1 MATRLVSEIAVIDLA
16 AGASITRAHGLN
28 VRGYP
33 RLPDKIFPGHADL
46 EISDVTTTTLTITNA
61 GTAAVDAAVR
71 VEYDHS
77 TMRAFGGATTPAPFV
92 VRGGGGGGGGAS
104 QFVAAPVTT
113 PGDEDTTITGNVLAN
128 TTSPTGTLSVQQFI
142 VPGSAGEP
150 SVTYGVGADAA
161 VAGKGS
167 LVIQANGAFTFTPLP
182 NFSGSVGPIAVWV
195 TNESELRTVAL
206 TITVAAVNDAPTAG
220 TATRLSVTGEP
231 VTLNLLTYC
240 RDIEGDTLTITAVN
254 GAPPVVGAPIAVTD
268 GTVVY
273 QGAGVVEVTPSIV
286 RGEITFPFTVA
297 DVAGLTA
304 TATALIRVGVDNI
317 PLFSPIAPLVVGNP
331 ADDELRGVAP
341 TFLQERSSR
350 WPNIGPDGGPVDLA
364 FYTSAR
370 GFYVLT
376 SREPWLYDRATMA
389 WLLWMRTGDL
399 DARAAAL
406 AWAELYMQNVVV
418 AGGRGSF
425 TVDGATDDTKY
436 MYPAIAWWYEYETG
450 NPVYRDKAEALYN
463 GILYTW
469 LKTYV
474 VGPRLFTERGHAFAM
489 LGCLAQHAIT
499 GDQQPL
505 TDATEYAEGIFAIS
519 TSGAPLH
526 GHDQHEG
533 DSTTTPITSPWMG
546 AFLAESMVQLYRF
559 TEDARVLTWLS
570 NYGDWLIAHAT
581 YLVET
586 PDEPEF
592 AGMVGLRLFAYLA
605 GAAGPTDF
613 GQADDMRH
621 ARDLQ
626 ELYRKVVWA
635 KGLLSLDT
643 TAAEAMVVEQGLVA
657 EVDRAYWRRT
667 TPGLP
672 EERANPSR
680 EPTWKFRNGYS
691 DGVYFVG
698 VVPLAPI
705 LLTASSLSG
714 AAYEGSTVTLTPATW
729 NGRPTPTVVY
739 AWLRDGAIIAGET
752 GLTYVL
758 QAADVGHVVTAR
770 TTATN
775 TGGTASSTTS
785 GITVLAAGSPQFTLQ
800 PVSVTRE
807 VGQTA
812 VFTVTAI
819 GTPAPTLQW
828 QRRATSGDAWAS
840 VSEGT
845 GGTTDTYTTEVLAA
859 PDNGA
864 QVRCV
869 ATNIL
874 GAVTSDVAAVAMI
887 VQQAAAVFT
896 STQGAQLATTSPQL
910 GDVGLTGFT
919 LTAKVKFASL
929 TNEASILIADAIAG
943 RLAGMSSRAPAATV
957 IMAVADH
964 IGLVAFADPPPADT
978 WLDIAVRMPAAAAGA
993 IVGSWQPAETADTVR
1008 TAQNMS
1014 DVENSLAAQDVRVG
1028 AGANPSGG
1036 QALEVQYVGIYN
1048 RVFTDGEVLAQR
1060 TTPDYATA
1068 YSFWVFSDAGG
1079 GVLAVRDASGNNR
1092 VPTLNGGTA
1101 TANGPVAATVP

>member
-1 MATRLVSEIAVIDLA
+1 MATRLVSEIAVINLA
-16 AGASITRAHGLN
+16 AGASITRTHGLN

-46 EISDVTTTTLTITNA
+46 EISNVTAMTLTITNVGA
-61 GTAAVDAAVR
+61 VAVDAAVR

-77 TMRAFGGATTPAPFV
+77 AMRAFGGAATPAPFV
-92 VRGGGGGGGGAS
+92 VRGGGGGGSAS
-104 QFVAAPVTT
+104 QFIAAPVTT
-113 PGDEDTTITGNVLAN
+113 PGNEDTTITGNVLAN

-150 SVTYGVGADAA
+150 SVTYGVGATAA
-161 VAGKGS
+161 VAGKGA
-167 LVIQANGAFTFTPLP
+167 LIIQANGAFTFTPLP
-182 NFSGSVGPIAVWV
+182 NFVGPVGPIAVWI

-206 TITVAAVNDAPTAG
+206 TVHVTAVNDAPTAG

-231 VTLNLLTYC
+231 VVVDLLAYC
-240 RDIEGDTLTITAVN
+240 HDIEGDTLTITAVN
-254 GAPPVVGAPIAVTD
+254 GAPPVVGAPVAVTD

-273 QGAGVVEVTPSIV
+273 QGAGVVQVTPAIV

-317 PLFSPIAPLVVGNP
+317 PLFSPIAPLVAGNA

-350 WPNIGPDGGPVDLA
+350 WPNIGPNGGPVDLA

-418 AGGRGSF
+418 SSGRGSF
-425 TVDGATDDTKY
+425 TIDGATDDVKY

-450 NPVYRDKAEALYN
+450 NPVYRDKAAALYN
-463 GILYTW
+463 GILYNW
-469 LKTYV
+469 PKTYV

-519 TSGAPLH
+519 GSGAPLH

-581 YLVET
+581 YVVET

-592 AGMVGLRLFAYLA
+592 VGMVGLRLFAYLA

-621 ARDLQ
+621 ARDIQ

-657 EVDRAYWRRT
+657 AVSRAYFRRT

-705 LLTASSLSG
+705 LLTASTLSG
-714 AAYEGSTVTLTPATW
+714 AVYEGSTVTLTPATW
-729 NGRPTPTVVY
+729 NGRPTPTVTY
-739 AWLRDGAIIAGET
+739 AWLRDGVVIAGET
-752 GLTYVL
+752 GLSYVL
-758 QAADVGHVVTAR
+758 QASDVNHVIAPQ

-775 TGGTASSTTS
+775 AGGTASSTAT
-785 GITVLAAGSPQFTLQ
+785 GITVLAAGSPQFTTQ

-812 VFTVTAI
+812 TFTVAVI
-819 GTPAPTLQW
+819 GTPTPTLQW
-828 QRRATSGDAWAS
+828 QRRATSGDAWAN

-845 GGTTDTYTTEVLAA
+845 GGLTDTYVRETLAA

-864 QVRCV
+864 QVRCI
-869 ATNIL
+869 ATNVL
-874 GAVTSDVAAVAMI
+874 GSVTSDVATIAMI
-887 VQQAAAVFT
+887 VQQPAAAFT
-896 STQGAQLATTSPQL
+896 STQGALLATTSPQL
-910 GDVGLTGFT
+910 GGVGLTDFT
-919 LTAKVKFASL
+919 MTALVRFV
-929 TNEASILIADAIAG
+929 TMTHEAPLLIADSIAE
-943 RLAGMSSRAPAATV
+943 RLAGLAAYAPSATATLSV
-957 IMAVADH
+957 RDQLGH
-964 IGLVAFADPPPADT
+964 ITFADPPPANT
-978 WLDIAVRMPAAAAGA
+978 WIAVAARMPADPGGA
-993 IVGSWQPAETADTVR
+993 IIGSWQLAESPGAVR
-1008 TAQNMS
+1008 TAVNLS
-1014 DVENSLAAQDVRVG
+1014 AIEASLTAVDVRVG
-1028 AGANPSGG
+1028 AGTSGAGG
-1036 QALEVQYVGIYN
+1036 QAFEVQYVGIYD
-1048 RVFTDGEVLAQR
+1048 RILSDAEILAQR
-1060 TTPDYATA
+1060 TAPDYATA

-1079 GVLAVRDASGNNR
+1079 SVLTVRDASGNGR
-1092 VPTLNGGTA
+1092 VPTLSGGAVITD
-1101 TANGPVAATVP
+1101 GPVAPTVP

>member
-1 MATRLVSEIAVIDLA
+1 
-16 AGASITRAHGLN
+16 
-28 VRGYP
+28 
-33 RLPDKIFPGHADL
+33 
-46 EISDVTTTTLTITNA
+46 
-61 GTAAVDAAVR
+61 
-71 VEYDHS
+71 
-77 TMRAFGGATTPAPFV
+77 
-92 VRGGGGGGGGAS
+92 
-104 QFVAAPVTT
+104 
-113 PGDEDTTITGNVLAN
+113 
-128 TTSPTGTLSVQQFI
+128 
-142 VPGSAGEP
+142 
-150 SVTYGVGADAA
+150 
-161 VAGKGS
+161 
-167 LVIQANGAFTFTPLP
+167 
-182 NFSGSVGPIAVWV
+182 
-195 TNESELRTVAL
+195 
-206 TITVAAVNDAPTAG
+206 
-220 TATRLSVTGEP
+220 
-231 VTLNLLTYC
+231 
-240 RDIEGDTLTITAVN
+240 
-254 GAPPVVGAPIAVTD
+254 VTD

-273 QGAGVVEVTPSIV
+273 QGDGVVEVTPSIV

-297 DVAGLTA
+297 DAAGLTA

-317 PLFSPIAPLVVGNP
+317 PLFSPIAPLVNGNP

-425 TVDGATDDTKY
+425 TVDGATDDVKY

-450 NPVYRDKAEALYN
+450 NPVYRDKAAALYN
-463 GILYTW
+463 GILYNW
-469 LKTYV
+469 PKTYI
-474 VGPRLFTERGHAFAM
+474 VGPRLFTERGHALAM

-519 TSGAPLH
+519 SSGAPLH

-581 YLVET
+581 YVVET

-657 EVDRAYWRRT
+657 DVDRAYWLRT

-680 EPTWKFRNGYS
+680 EPAWKFRNGYS

-705 LLTASSLSG
+705 LLTAATLSG

-729 NGRPTPTVVY
+729 NGRPTPTEAT
-739 AWLRDGAIIAGET
+739 AWLRDGVVIAGET

-758 QAADVGHVVTAR
+758 QNADVGHVITAR
-770 TTATN
+770 STATN
-775 TGGTASSTTS
+775 TGGTASSTTD
-785 GITVLAAGSPQFTLQ
+785 GITVLAAGTPQFTLQ
-800 PVSVTRE
+800 PVGVTRE

-812 VFTVTAI
+812 AFTVTVI
-819 GTPAPTLQW
+819 GTPTPTLQW
-828 QRRATSGDAWAS
+828 QRRATSGDAWAD
-840 VSEGT
+840 VAEGT

-859 PDNGA
+859 LDNGN
-864 QVRCV
+864 QISCV
-869 ATNIL
+869 ATNVL
-874 GAVTSDVAAVAMI
+874 GSVRSDVVSIAMI

-896 STQGAQLATTSPQL
+896 SAQGAQLATTSPQL
-910 GDVGLTGFT
+910 GDVGLAGFT
-919 LTAKVKFASL
+919 MTAKVKFASL
-929 TNEASILIADAIAG
+929 TSEAGILIADAIAG

-964 IGLVAFADPPPADT
+964 IGLVTFADPPPPNT
-978 WLDIAVRMPAAAAGA
+978 WLDIAVRMPATAGGN

-1008 TAQNMS
+1008 TAINVS

-1036 QALEVQYVGIYN
+1036 QAIEVQYVGIYN
-1048 RVFTDGEVLAQR
+1048 RVFTDGEVAAQR
-1060 TTPDYATA
+1060 TAPDYATA
-1068 YSFWVFSDAGG
+1068 YSLWVFYDAGG
-1079 GVLAVRDASGNNR
+1079 GTLAVRDASGKGR
-1092 VPTLNGGTA
+1092 VPTLNGGTV
-1101 TANGPVAATVP
+1101 TANGPVAPTLP

>member
-16 AGASITRAHGLN
+16 PGASITRTHGLN
-28 VRGYP
+28 VSGHP
-33 RLPDKIFPGHADL
+33 RRPDKIFPGHADL
-46 EISDVTTTTLTITNA
+46 EVSAITTTTVTITNTGA
-61 GTAAVDAAVR
+61 AAVDAAVR

-77 TMRAFGGATTPAPFV
+77 TMRAYGGAAAPAPFV
-92 VRGGGGGGGGAS
+92 VRGGGGGGGAAS

-161 VAGKGS
+161 VAGKGA

-240 RDIEGDTLTITAVN
+240 RDIEGDALTITAVN
-254 GAPPVVGAPIAVTD
+254 GAPPVVGAPVAVTD

-273 QGAGVVEVTPSIV
+273 QGAGVVVVTPSIV

-297 DVAGLTA
+297 D
-304 TATALIRVGVDNI
+304 
-317 PLFSPIAPLVVGNP
+317 
-331 ADDELRGVAP
+331 
-341 TFLQERSSR
+341 
-350 WPNIGPDGGPVDLA
+350 
-364 FYTSAR
+364 
-370 GFYVLT
+370 
-376 SREPWLYDRATMA
+376 
-389 WLLWMRTGDL
+389 
-399 DARAAAL
+399 AA
-406 AWAELYMQNVVV
+406 
-418 AGGRGSF
+418 
-425 TVDGATDDTKY
+425 VDGATDDVKY

-450 NPVYRDKAEALYN
+450 NPVYRDKAAALYA
-463 GILYTW
+463 GILYNW
-469 LKTYV
+469 PKTYI

-499 GDQQPL
+499 GAQQAL

-519 TSGAPLH
+519 SSGAPLH

-559 TEDARVLTWLS
+559 TEDVRILTWLS

-581 YLVET
+581 YTVET

-657 EVDRAYWRRT
+657 EVDRAYWRRS

-680 EPTWKFRNGYS
+680 EPAWKFRNGYS

-705 LLTASSLSG
+705 LLTASSLTG
-714 AAYEGSTVTLTPATW
+714 AAYEGTTVTLTPATW
-729 NGRPTPTVVY
+729 NGRPTPDVTY
-739 AWLRDGAIIAGET
+739 AWLRDGVVIAGEV

-758 QAADVGHVVTAR
+758 QAADVGHVITAR

-775 TGGTASSTTS
+775 TGGTASSTTA

-800 PVSVTRE
+800 PVSATRE

-812 VFTVTAI
+812 IFTVTAI
-819 GTPAPTLQW
+819 GTPAPALQW
-828 QRRATSGDAWAS
+828 QRRATSGDAWAD
-840 VSEGT
+840 VAEGT

-869 ATNIL
+869 ATNVL
-874 GAVTSDVAAVAMI
+874 GSVTSDVAAIAMI
-887 VQQAAAVFT
+887 VQQPAAVFT

-919 LTAKVKFASL
+919 LTAKIKYSALV
-929 TNEASILIADAIAG
+929 NEASILIADAIAG
-943 RLAGMSSRAPAATV
+943 RFAGIASRAPAATV
-957 IMAVADH
+957 ILAVADH
-964 IGLVAFADPPPADT
+964 IGLVTFADPPTANT
-978 WLDIAVRMPAAAAGA
+978 WIDIAVRMPAAAAGA

-1048 RVFTDGEVLAQR
+1048 RILSDAEILAQR
-1060 TTPDYATA
+1060 ATPDYATA